1 MKNRREA
8 VIAFILCGNLSV
20 ILPPPLSQYV
30 SKPGVAELLEAI
42 GFELQVCMLLYAE
55 LSMYYYEGAVFIN
68 KLRRTQQCDIVVV
81 YRIPLD

>member
-1 MKNRREA
+1 M
-8 VIAFILCGNLSV
+8 VLSV
-20 ILPPPLSQYV
+20 NQGYPSSSLSQYV

-55 LSMYYYEGAVFIN
+55 LSIYYKAAVFTN
-68 KLRRTQQCDIVVV
+68 KLRRTQECGIVVV